1 MIKVKNDTT
10 KNPKP
15 YQRRRRKKNR
25 WMKLEAFHGINNRA
39 IQLYF
44 LINSTFYFM
53 CIWFLYIIIT
63 FSFIV
68 VEMTSTLCIERTSKE
83 DIRKI
88 TNSLYKITRNHVFM
102 LFFLSYLAQVVLVS
116 FFHSILN
123 WIYEMEEFMFLKM
136 CLMLSN
142 GGLKLFTLRNKF
154 QIF

>member
-1 MIKVKNDTT
+1 MVFWWLEWKTT
-10 KNPKP
+10 QQNPKP
-15 YQRRRRKKNR
+15 YQRRRRKNR

-53 CIWFLYIIIT
+53 CIWFLYIIIHN
-63 FSFIV
+63 ILIHCGR
-68 VEMTSTLCIERTSKE
+68 MTSTLCIERTSKE

-102 LFFLSYLAQVVLVS
+102 LMFEFFSPILSLLPAQVVLVC

-123 WIYEMEEFMFLKM
+123 WIYEMEEFMFLKNV
-136 CLMLSN
+136 LDVE
-142 GGLKLFTLRNKF
+142 
-154 QIF
+154 